1 MAKSLIETLLDDFWL
16 LSLSLEQALQEDD
29 WDQVVG
35 LLQRREEV
43 LRTLECLEPDPAWL
57 PKLRRALEVDHRCQ
71 QLIQRKQ
78 RALLLELEEESQQR
92 RCSEHYRP
100 NPCEPPTRF
109 EQEG

>member
-57 PKLRRALEVDHRCQ
+57 PKLRRALDADTRCQ
-71 QLIQRKQ
+71 EIIQRKQ
-78 RALLLELEEESQQR
+78 RALLLELEEENQQR

-100 NPCEPPTRF
+100 TLREPPSHF
-109 EQEG
+109 EGEG